1 MKVRFKK
8 MRVLRFVNCAL
19 LSAAIF
25 GLNSSAQ
32 TLQPAQQVPVHLLYR
47 HFLAYQNHLDHV
59 AAVAVTRGK
68 DGSSY
73 RNHFQQKLGFTDK
86 QFILVRAAA
95 AKMEADLAKQ
105 DAKAK
110 ALIDAAHQQHP
121 TGQLNSRDDAP
132 PIPAGLVE
140 LQQQRDQLIKDE
152 VAALKTAL
160 GPANAAKL
168 DSVIQND
175 FAPNVT
181 IQMIPITP
189 HDPRQG
195 KPPAFSQAVQ

>member
-32 TLQPAQQVPVHLLYR
+32 TLQPAQQVPEHLLYR

-110 ALIDAAHQQHP
+110 ALIAAAHQQHP
-121 TGQLNSRDDAP
+121 TQQLTSQDDAP
-132 PIPAGLVE
+132 PIPPALLH
-140 LQQQRDQLIKDE
+140 LQHH
-152 VAALKTAL
+152 
-160 GPANAAKL
+160 
-168 DSVIQND
+168 
-175 FAPNVT
+175 
-181 IQMIPITP
+181 P
-189 HDPRQG
+189 HHLLTH
-195 KPPAFSQAVQ
+195 